1 MIRSMT
7 AWSLAEDQVL
17 YEGIDSFF
25 DSLGEDYAIFTVDP
39 PWSRISLSKKPKK
52 VFMIHETDR
61 NVLDEYASEVKDL
74 RYIVGLGGGR
84 AIDSAKYVAWRTG
97 NKFVSIPSVIGADAY
112 MTPVAAVRTEGIVS
126 YLGPKFADAIV
137 IDTAL
142 LRTAPP
148 RLNRA
153 GVGDI
158 YSTKISLMDWRYA
171 RDVDHDEYDPAVAEQ
186 AEQVLAK
193 LRESTGEI
201 YNITEAGFKA
211 MVQMHIR
218 LNSLQ
223 WPYISKGRTW
233 PQEGIEH
240 VFFYSLEKMSTK
252 TYSHGEVLGTG
263 CVLGGFIHGA
273 DVSGMLKELDS
284 FGLQFR
290 PKDYGISFAD
300 FESAVHNMKA
310 VTVAMN
316 SYYPVL
322 RDRFP
327 KDGDLKEVWKLL
339 NY

>member
-1 MIRSMT
+1 MT
-7 AWSLAEDQVL
+7 TPWRLTEDQVV
-17 YEGIDSFF
+17 YEKIDSYF
-25 DSLGEDYAIFTVDP
+25 DKLNGDYAIFTVDP
-39 PWSRISLSKKPKK
+39 PWSRIRLRKKPKQ

-61 NVLDEYASEVKDL
+61 EILDGYISEVKGL
-74 RYIVGLGGGR
+74 EYVVGLGGGR
-84 AIDSAKYVAWRTG
+84 AIDSAKYVAWKSG
-97 NKFVSIPSVIGADAY
+97 GKFVSIPTVIGADAY

-137 IDTAL
+137 IDGEL
-142 LRTAPP
+142 IRTAPP

-158 YSTKISLMDWRYA
+158 YSTKISLMDWRYS
-171 RDVDHDEYDPAVAEQ
+171 RDKDGDEYDPVVAKQ
-186 AEQVLAK
+186 AEDVLDLLSA
-193 LRESTGEI
+193 STREI
-201 YNITEAGFKA
+201 YDVTDKGIKS
-211 MVQMHIR
+211 MVQMHIQ

-240 VFFYSLEKMSTK
+240 VFFYSLEKVSGK

-263 CVLGGFIHGA
+263 CVLGAYIHGA
-273 DVSGMLKELDS
+273 SVDEIIRELDS

-290 PKDYGISFAD
+290 PKDYGLTFSD
-300 FESAVHNMKA
+300 FEAAVSNMKE
-310 VTVAMN
+310 VTAAMH

-327 KDGDLKEVWKLL
+327 KNSDISEVWRIL
-339 NY
+339 N